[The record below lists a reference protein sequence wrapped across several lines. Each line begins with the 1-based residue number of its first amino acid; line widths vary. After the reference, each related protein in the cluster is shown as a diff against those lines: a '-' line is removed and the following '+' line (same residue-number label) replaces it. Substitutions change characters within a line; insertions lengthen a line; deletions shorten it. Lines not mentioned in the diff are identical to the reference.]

1 MQAISNLLNKSK
13 KQSVFQQAYIY
24 SKIKT
29 ELIKIQSECYPTL
42 VEEFVSLDVFITGSK
57 DFVIK
62 LKTDNL
68 SFKSFLKTEIGNIEM
83 LIQESIVEG
92 GIQNITIKIKLT

>member
-1 MQAISNLLNKSK
+1 MQALSNLLNKSK

-29 ELIKIQSECYPTL
+29 ELTKIQSECYPNL
-42 VEEFVSLDVFITGSK
+42 IEEFQTLDVYIVGTK
-57 DFVIK
+57 EFVIK
-62 LKTDNL
+62 LKTDNI

-83 LIQESIVEG
+83 LLQESIIES
-92 GIQNITIKIKLT
+92 GIQNISVTLKLT

>member
-1 MQAISNLLNKSK
+1 MQALSNLLNKSK
-13 KQSVFQQAYIY
+13 KQSVFQQAYVY

-42 VEEFVSLDVFITGSK
+42 VEEFASLDVFITGSK

-68 SFKSFLKTEIGNIEM
+68 SFKSFLKTEIGNIESLLQDSM
-83 LIQESIVEG
+83 IKS
-92 GIQNITIKIKLT
+92 GIQNITIKLT